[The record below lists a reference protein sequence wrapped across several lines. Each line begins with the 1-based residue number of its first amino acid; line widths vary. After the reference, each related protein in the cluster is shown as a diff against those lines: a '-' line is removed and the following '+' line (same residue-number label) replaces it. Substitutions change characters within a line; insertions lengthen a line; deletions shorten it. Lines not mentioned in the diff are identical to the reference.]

1 MILDDL
7 AAATRRRIEEQKKE
21 ISPVKIREIAES
33 MERNTEF
40 PFEKALGKPG
50 MSFICEVK
58 KASPSKGI
66 IAEDFPYLKIAKEY
80 ENAGVAAIS
89 CLTETDYFLGSDK
102 YLQEIA
108 REVRIP
114 VLRKDFTIDP
124 YMIWQAKAFG
134 ASAILLICAILS
146 EEQVRE
152 YMKIAEELGMSAL
165 VETHD
170 EDEIE
175 MALAAG
181 PKIIGINNR
190 NLKDFTVDIN
200 NSVRLRERIPKEI
213 ICVSESGIKT
223 PEDVGVLYKNG
234 TNGVLIGETLM
245 RSTDKKAEIEL
256 LRRYCHN

>member
-152 YMKIAEELGMSAL
+152 YMKIAEEIFL
-165 VETHD
+165 E
-170 EDEIE
+170 
-175 MALAAG
+175 
-181 PKIIGINNR
+181 KI
-190 NLKDFTVDIN
+190 T
-200 NSVRLRERIPKEI
+200 
-213 ICVSESGIKT
+213 
-223 PEDVGVLYKNG
+223 
-234 TNGVLIGETLM
+234 VLI
-245 RSTDKKAEIEL
+245 
-256 LRRYCHN
+256 

>member
-146 EEQVRE
+146 EAQVRE

-181 PKIIGINNR
+181 AKIIGINNR